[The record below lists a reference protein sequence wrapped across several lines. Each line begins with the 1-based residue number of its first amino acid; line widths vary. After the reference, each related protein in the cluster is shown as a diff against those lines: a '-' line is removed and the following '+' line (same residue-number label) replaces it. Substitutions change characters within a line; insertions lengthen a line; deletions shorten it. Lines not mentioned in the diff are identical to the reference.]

1 MNNKD
6 ENKNQEEEEE
16 DDVYMSDEE
25 QADRKLKEA
34 DTDALLN
41 PTLDFA

>member
-6 ENKNQEEEEE
+6 ENKNQEEE